1 MLAQLVQTAGLAAS
15 ICAGLIFIVAA
26 AAKLRHRD
34 VLPGVIAN
42 YRLLPDWLVLP
53 AAVALPV
60 AEIVIGVA
68 LLVDRWPVAA
78 PLAGIALLLV
88 FAAAMAINIRRGRT
102 QIDCGCGLSALRQ
115 GLGWPLVVRNLALA
129 ALLALRLPG
138 GPALAGSEVL
148 VAAMSGG
155 VLFLLYLFFN
165 ALNALPGRPA
175 SGARG

>member
-15 ICAGLIFIVAA
+15 ICAGLIFLVAA
-26 AAKLRHRD
+26 VAKLRHRD

-42 YRLLPDWLVLP
+42 YRLLPDALVAP

-60 AEIVIGVA
+60 AELIVGAA
-68 LLVDRWPVAA
+68 LLIGSRPLA

-88 FAAAMAINIRRGRT
+88 FAGAMAINIRRGRT

-115 GLGWPLVVRNLALA
+115 GLGWPLVARNLALA

-138 GPALAGSEVL
+138 GPGLAGSEML

-165 ALNALPGRPA
+165 ALNALPGRA